1 MAYYRDLSLAVYG
14 EKCFACRADDRE
26 LEAHHI
32 TSQVTPVG
40 KNHSENNADNVV
52 PLCLS
57 CHRTLHRSDTLEN
70 DRLRLL
76 RSERDAARR
85 RRREKIATDGGTKTV
100 TFKLNPELVD
110 ELDDEADEKGVTR
123 SAYLRNIIESRH
135 RADELEARV
144 DELRNQLRN
153 ANQRIDAS
161 NELVRE
167 VERER
172 TLAERKAGAGALTR
186 LKWWATGMPKDD
198 DAAT

>member
-1 MAYYRDLSLAVYG
+1 MAYYRDLALAAYG

-32 TSQVTPVG
+32 KSPGTPVG

-52 PLCLS
+52 PICLS
-57 CHRTLHRSDTLEN
+57 CHRKLHHSDTVEN

-76 RSERDAARR
+76 RRERDAARR

-100 TFKLNPELVD
+100 TFKLDPDLVD

-135 RADELEARV
+135 RADELQARV

-161 NELVRE
+161 NELVRA

-186 LKWWATGMPKDD
+186 LKWWVTGMPEDD